1 MDKITTFTEYSKRA
15 AETQMES
22 CKGLDYLDL
31 GFVGEVAGE
40 LCGELIAKSIRG
52 DFTLKDRAYDVM
64 DESGD
69 ACWFADRK
77 CIAQGT
83 SLTEVFGS
91 DNINDVEKQMF
102 LAAVDSGFDKLS
114 DYEIGKALVFYSCSV
129 VEFGQDIDTLSRN
142 LQLFFAHLVVLLHRY
157 GYTLIDAVNRNV
169 EKLAKRKERGLIMGS
184 GDHRGELPQEPDA
197 PFCGCGD

>member
-64 DESGD
+64 GESGD

-83 SLTEVFGS
+83 SLAAMLWSDDIAEV
-91 DNINDVEKQMF
+91 DKQM
-102 LAAVDSGFDKLS
+102 LVAAAASDFDKLS

-142 LQLFFAHLVVLLHRY
+142 LQLFFAHMAVLLHRY
-157 GYTLIDAVNRNV
+157 GYTLLDAINHNI
-169 EKLAKRKERGLIMGS
+169 EKLAKRKERGLIQGS

-197 PFCGCGD
+197 PFCGFGD